1 MYFSNHFNGLKCLH
15 IPIHCCFCSVTKL
28 CPTLCDPM
36 DYSQAPLSF
45 ATSRSLLKFMSI
57 ESEMLSKHLMF
68 CLPLLLPSIFPRI
81 KVFSNGSALHIR
93 WPKYWSFSIS
103 LSNECSG
110 LISFSIDCFEILA
123 VRGTL
128 KSDLQHHN
136 SKALI
141 FRCSA
146 FLMVAYIEKH

>member
-1 MYFSNHFNGLKCLH
+1 MYFSNHFNELKCLH
-15 IPIHCCFCSVTKL
+15 NSIHCCFCSVTKL
-28 CPTLCDPM
+28 CLTLCDPM

-68 CLPLLLPSIFPRI
+68 YLPLLLPSIFPRI

-110 LISFSIDCFEILA
+110 FISFSIDCFEILA
-123 VRGTL
+123 ARGTL
-128 KSDLQHHN
+128 KSDLQHHS